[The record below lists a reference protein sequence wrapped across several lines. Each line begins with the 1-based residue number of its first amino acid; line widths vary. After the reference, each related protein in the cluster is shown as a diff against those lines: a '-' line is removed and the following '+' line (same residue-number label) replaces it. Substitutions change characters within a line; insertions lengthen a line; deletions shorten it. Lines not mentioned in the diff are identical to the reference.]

1 MSASFDKSRHR
12 MLIEW
17 SLAKDGA
24 VTGLVVRPVVA
35 DSNRQ

>member
-1 MSASFDKSRHR
+1 

-24 VTGLVVRPVVA
+24 VTGLVVRPA
-35 DSNRQ
+35 PAEKE